1 MDPDIVTEKRGQ
13 VDIVIVKSILGSDSV
28 SHLERVLHDI
38 QQKDGRFV
46 VLDLAELEYLTSG
59 GMLVIR
65 SAAKQLQQ
73 TDGALVLVRPADS
86 VQRALHV
93 AGLTSS
99 FPVYPDVDGAIEALS
114 GDDG

>member
-1 MDPDIVTEKRGQ
+1 VDPDIVTEKRGQ
-13 VDIVIVKSILGSDSV
+13 VDIVTVKSILGSDGV

-38 QQKDGRFV
+38 QQQDGRFV
-46 VLDLAELEYLTSG
+46 VLDLAALEYLTSG

-73 TDGALVLVRPADS
+73 TDGALVLVRPTDC

-93 AGLTSS
+93 AALTSS
-99 FPVYPDVDGAIEALS
+99 FPIFPDVDAAIEALG